1 MILMEGVPMFWQL
14 LAQLIPRRRP
24 FRTRTVLTVKTVTP
38 EPPGDTALA
47 EVYAAH
53 AAIHGPQKL
62 LPLHTLP
69 SPSSCHEPEKPN
81 TKPT

>member
-1 MILMEGVPMFWQL
+1 MFWQL
-14 LAQLIPRRRP
+14 LARLILRRRP
-24 FRTRTVLTVKTVTP
+24 FRTRTVPTVKTVTS
-38 EPPGDTALA
+38 EPLHDTALA